1 MRVLSCV
8 FLAAAFAAAV
18 SASPIDDEIT
28 KLEATIA
35 ELKVV
40 KAAETNNN
48 EALKFVKAV
57 AMASSSGSST
67 AEAGDTSANSAFD
80 IEPQPTRATTE
91 APSTSS
97 SSSSAAASSTTS
109 SGSVEAATSASAEAS
124 ASASASSSASTVA
137 PTAFAV
143 VSAIVYAML

>member
-91 APSTSS
+91 ATSTSS
-97 SSSSAAASSTTS
+97 SSSSAATSSATN
-109 SGSVEAATSASAEAS
+109 SGSVEAATSASAE

>member
-97 SSSSAAASSTTS
+97 SSSSAATSSATN
-109 SGSVEAATSASAEAS
+109 SGSVEAATSASAE